1 MGLAIFAIMIIA
13 IGGALRLAAPGMGAR
28 AGTARLL
35 SYVVMVFGGGLAFM
49 NAVVLINVGEVGV
62 QHFLGT
68 VKPVPLE
75 QGVHVIKPMEES
87 SRSMPRLRNN

>member
-35 SYVVMVFGGGLAFM
+35 SYVVMVFGVGLAFM
-49 NAVVLINVGEVGV
+49 NAVVLTNVPWW
-62 QHFLGT
+62 FC
-68 VKPVPLE
+68 
-75 QGVHVIKPMEES
+75 
-87 SRSMPRLRNN
+87 